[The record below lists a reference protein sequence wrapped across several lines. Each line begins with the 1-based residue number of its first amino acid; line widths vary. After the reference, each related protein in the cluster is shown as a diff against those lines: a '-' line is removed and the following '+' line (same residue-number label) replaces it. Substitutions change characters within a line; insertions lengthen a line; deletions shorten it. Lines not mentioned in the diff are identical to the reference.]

1 MKKQDTAA
9 IWENI
14 DKLQKWKDNPRKNKA
29 AIKHV
34 AESIKRFG
42 FASPIIARAADKM
55 IIAGHTRY
63 EAAKDLGLDKVP
75 VRYLDLDPADSKLLA
90 LADNKTAEVADW
102 DEEKL
107 EQVMQDLLDEG
118 LSLDGLGWTD
128 TELADIVQEL
138 KEEEIKEDEAPE
150 LEDTEVHSVLG
161 EIYELGPHR
170 LICGDWRK
178 TELRETAFKQLHP
191 TAGIHDPPYGINA
204 VNVKKGETKGKTGG
218 GGPIGGKKKKGKFV
232 AAKEYLPIHED
243 DVPFNPTDLL
253 DVLPES
259 ILWGANHFS
268 SKLKDTRGWIV
279 WDKKTKEWEGN
290 TFSDGEL
297 AWTPYN
303 KILKIYRHL
312 WMGIARIGDRNIE
325 YERVHPTQKPVGL
338 IVKIIQDY
346 LSNHECIADFFL
358 GSGTTLIACAES
370 EKKCVGFEIEP
381 SYCDVIRRRWTR
393 YAKENNI
400 DVGPGGLDG

>member
-42 FASPIIARAADKM
+42 FASPIIARADDKM

-75 VRYLDLDPADSKLLA
+75 VRYLDLDPADSRLLA

-138 KEEEIKEDEAPE
+138 KDEEIKEEGLIEEEIPQRVSKND
-150 LEDTEVHSVLG
+150 LWILG
-161 EIYELGPHR
+161 EHR
-170 LICGDWRK
+170 LFCGDS
-178 TELRETAFKQLHP
+178 TESKDVEILLDGQVIDMIFT
-191 TAGIHDPPYGINA
+191 DPPYALFGNSTGVSGITDDKM
-204 VNVKKGETKGKTGG
+204 VMPFFKDIFKKCQDHTK
-218 GGPIGGKKKKGKFV
+218 PYAHIYVFCDWHSCNSINS
-232 AAKEYLPIHED
+232 AAIYHNLPAK
-243 DVPFNPTDLL
+243 NL
-253 DVLPES
+253 
-259 ILWGANHFS
+259 
-268 SKLKDTRGWIV
+268 IV
-279 WDKKTKEWEGN
+279 WDKG
-290 TFSDGEL
+290 DGGVGGMYQNCHEL
-297 AWTPYN
+297 IWFFNNVPKSKYTLTASN
-303 KILKIYRHL
+303 KIT
-312 WMGIARIGDRNIE
+312 GARTVNGVPNIWRFS
-325 YERVHPTQKPVGL
+325 RVQGGTRIHNAQKPVEL
-338 IVKIIQDY
+338 VCRAIQCSTDKNETV
-346 LSNHECIADFFL
+346 LDLFG
-358 GSGTTLIACAES
+358 GSGTTLIAS
-370 EKKCVGFEIEP
+370 EQLNRKCFMMEYETKN
-381 SYCDVIRRRWTR
+381 CDKIIARANR
-393 YAKENNI
+393 
-400 DVGPGGLDG
+400 

>member
-42 FASPIIARAADKM
+42 FASPIIARADDKM

-63 EAAKDLGLDKVP
+63 EAAKELGLDKVP
-75 VRYLDLDPADSKLLA
+75 VRYLDLDPADSRLLA
-90 LADNKTAEVADW
+90 LADNKTAELADW

-138 KEEEIKEDEAPE
+138 KDEEIKEDEAPE
-150 LEDTEVHSVLG
+150 PEDTVVHSVLG

-170 LICGDWRK
+170 LICGDSTDPATWDK
-178 TELRETAFKQLHP
+178 LMQGEKADMVFT
-191 TAGIHDPPYGINA
+191 DPPYGMNLDTDYS
-204 VNVKKGETKGKTGG
+204 KMGSSTTKYDAIIGDNKDFDASIIFKVIKS
-218 GGPIGGKKKKGKFV
+218 PI
-232 AAKEYLPIHED
+232 YY
-243 DVPFNPTDLL
+243 
-253 DVLPES
+253 
-259 ILWGANHFS
+259 LWGADYYCS
-268 SKLKDTRGWIV
+268 SIPNYKKGSYLVWSKAQSEKENDVFGSRFELCWRYPKRKKEVWFIRGI
-279 WDKKTKEWEGN
+279 N
-290 TFSDGEL
+290 QSS
-297 AWTPYN
+297 
-303 KILKIYRHL
+303 
-312 WMGIARIGDRNIE
+312 
-325 YERVHPTQKPVGL
+325 ERLGKHPTQKPTSLAVRAINLETKKGSL
-338 IVKIIQDY
+338 
-346 LSNHECIADFFL
+346 IADGFG
-358 GSGTTLIACAES
+358 GSGSTLIAAAQTDRRARLVELDP
-370 EKKCVGFEIEP
+370 K
-381 SYCDVIRRRWTR
+381 YCDVIRRRWTR

>member
-42 FASPIIARAADKM
+42 FASPIIARSDDKM

-63 EAAKDLGLDKVP
+63 EAAKELGLDKVP
-75 VRYLDLDPADSKLLA
+75 VRYLDLDPADSRLLA
-90 LADNKTAEVADW
+90 LADNKTAEVAEW

-128 TELADIVQEL
+128 SELADIVQEL

-170 LICGDWRK
+170 LICGDWRE
-178 TELRETAFKQLHP
+178 TELRDTAFKQLQP
-191 TAGIHDPPYGINA
+191 TAGIHDPPYGID
-204 VNVKKGETKGKTGG
+204 VVKNGKVGG
-218 GGPIGGKKKKGKFV
+218 VGFAKTNIYKPI
-232 AAKEYLPIHED
+232 YED
-243 DVPFNPTDLL
+243 DKPFDPTQLL
-253 DVLPES
+253 ETIPES
-259 ILWGANHFS
+259 ILWGANYFS
-268 SKLKDTRGWIV
+268 SKLKDTKGWIV
-279 WDKKTKEWEGN
+279 WDKKEQEWDN
-290 TFSDGEL
+290 NFSDAEL
-297 AWTPYN
+297 AWTMYDKP
-303 KILKIYRHL
+303 LKLYRYM
-312 WMGIARIGDRNIE
+312 WMGAIKKGDKQIE
-325 YERVHPTQKPVGL
+325 GNRVHPTQKPVGL
-338 IVKIIQDY
+338 IAKIIQDY

-358 GSGTTLIACAES
+358 GSGTTLIACAEAG
-370 EKKCVGFEIEP
+370 KKCIGFEIEP

-400 DVGPGGLDG
+400 DVGSGGLDG